1 MSFVSWLSKI
11 SFFQTSLLSPQG
23 KPYCASVVGS
33 AAAGTAVACGFTVAF
48 GFAVFFGFTVAFG
61 FAVFFGF
68 AVAFGSFVAFFVV
81 CDFSDAACVPSAA
94 PLVT

>member
-11 SFFQTSLLSPQG
+11 SFFQTSLLSPQE

-33 AAAGTAVACGFTVAF
+33 AAAGTAVSCGFTVAI
-48 GFAVFFGFTVAFG
+48 G

-81 CDFSDAACVPSAA
+81 CGFADAAGVAGVPSAA

>member
-33 AAAGTAVACGFTVAF
+33 AAAGTAVSC
-48 GFAVFFGFTVAFG
+48 GFTVAFG

-68 AVAFGSFVAFFVV
+68 AVAFGSFVAFAFFVV
-81 CDFSDAACVPSAA
+81 CGFSDAADVPSAA